1 MISTSETWKWRAHT
15 DIFTLLTV
23 YSKQQLW
30 DLEVPPV
37 EPLTNPTSCSSQDQS
52 QPLGFGATVM
62 SIPENALVYVNKMR
76 NKHFMHMLSVPLLSS
91 LHAVQPSFSFNIY
104 RTPMIKN
111 AIDVSKITVN
121 KNQIQCQ
128 IKHCNM
134 RCYWR
139 FLVCISTA
147 CIDINTACI
156 DIGVIKWTRN
166 KDRSMRLISWNPFS
180 STKPCF
186 SPAKNARMQSKSEMR
201 LLADIYWTLFQTNA
215 TFEEAA

>member
-1 MISTSETWKWRAHT
+1 MFH
-15 DIFTLLTV
+15 L
-23 YSKQQLW
+23 
-30 DLEVPPV
+30 
-37 EPLTNPTSCSSQDQS
+37 
-52 QPLGFGATVM
+52 
-62 SIPENALVYVNKMR
+62 
-76 NKHFMHMLSVPLLSS
+76 VPLLSS

-166 KDRSMRLISWNPFS
+166 KDRSMQLISWNPFS

-186 SPAKNARMQSKSEMR
+186 SPAKNAQMQSKSERWDCWQIFTGRCSKQM
-201 LLADIYWTLFQTNA
+201 LHLKKQLKTPESW
-215 TFEEAA
+215 AAQQLQGYNQKF